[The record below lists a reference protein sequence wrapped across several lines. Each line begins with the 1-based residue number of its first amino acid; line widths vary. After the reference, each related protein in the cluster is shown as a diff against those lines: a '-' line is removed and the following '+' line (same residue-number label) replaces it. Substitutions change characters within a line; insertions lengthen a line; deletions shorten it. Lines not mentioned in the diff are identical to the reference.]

1 METIFSG
8 AVGRFVDLQT
18 YLKNRE
24 KMKFEEASL
33 RALCPHC
40 LQSSVTCY
48 CSSVKRVDV
57 NIEFVILIH
66 PIEVRRR
73 IATGRMAHLCLHN
86 SHLIS
91 GEDYTHHSEVN
102 ALLGDSR
109 YHSVILYPGED
120 AVNLSDLTEEER
132 SSVRPQDRKLRVF
145 VIDGTWA
152 TAGKM
157 IRKSKNLSQLPR
169 ICFTPEKVSTFRVR
183 RQPHPHCYSTIE
195 AIHQTIDLLGST
207 CGFDVLGRTHDNLLR
222 VFDQMVEKQL
232 QFVRE
237 SYAKS
242 GKDPFSRERRKLVG
256 I

>member
-1 METIFSG
+1 MDI
-8 AVGRFVDLQT
+8 QT
-18 YLKNRE
+18 YLKNRQ
-24 KMKFEEASL
+24 KMKFAEDSL
-33 RALCPHC
+33 RVLCSRC
-40 LQSSVTCY
+40 LQSPVTCY
-48 CSSVKRVDV
+48 CSAVKKVDT

-73 IATGRMAHLCLHN
+73 IATGRMAYLCLQD

-102 ALLGDSR
+102 ALLTDSR

-120 AVNLSDLTEEER
+120 SLNLSNLSEAER
-132 SSVRPQDRKLRVF
+132 SEVSPPNKKLRVF

-152 TAGKM
+152 TAKKM
-157 IRKSKNLSQLPR
+157 IRKSGNLSQLPR

-195 AIHQTIDLLGST
+195 AIHQTIELLGVSS
-207 CGFDVLGRTHDNLLR
+207 GFDVSCRQHDQLLQ

-242 GKDPFSRERRKLVG
+242 GKDPLSRERRKLVG
-256 I
+256 V